1 MLPLTAQQYKT
12 KLLRLSELGPKQV
25 IITGAQL
32 ADHTMNNI
40 GYDRDTGSFWRVR
53 FENVPVGYPGTGDLF
68 ASVIVGGLLKG
79 DSLPIAMERA
89 TRFLE
94 LTIKTTFSYSSDPRF
109 GVMLE
114 NTLPWLSEKQILD
127 GYEIL

>member
-1 MLPLTAQQYKT
+1 MANVKKKKNTRRGNNEGSVFQ
-12 KLLRLSELGPKQV
+12 R
-25 IITGAQL
+25 
-32 ADHTMNNI
+32 ADGRWCAVVNI

-53 FENVPVGYPGTGDLF
+53 YENVPVGYPGTGDLF
-68 ASVIVGGLLKG
+68 ASVVVGALLKG